1 MFEEGHLPTRAIIG
15 LLRILGTYLK
25 LAVAGH
31 WSDSRADA
39 PADCQS
45 ETLGAQMKLLLP
57 ELRKL
62 QSCCRLKTPVNQ
74 SAPRLHS
81 PVPRAAR
88 SAWQIHLRWLA
99 REEFSVPYCFFR

>member
-1 MFEEGHLPTRAIIG
+1 MFEEGHLRARAIIG

-31 WSDSRADA
+31 WAASRADA

-45 ETLGAQMKLLLP
+45 ESLGAQMKLLLP

-62 QSCCRLKTPVNQ
+62 QSRCRLKTPANR
-74 SAPRLHS
+74 SGPRRHS
-81 PVPRAAR
+81 PVLRAAR
-88 SAWQIHLRWLA
+88 SAWQIHWRCLA
-99 REEFSVPYCFFR
+99 RKEFSVPYRFFR